1 MFLSE
6 SVSRRSLCKV
16 LHVGNRREA
25 EDSQP
30 GAVTAEDPSQEPCAK
45 GVGPEFV
52 KPLDNRAEGPMM
64 THSRQN
70 HLYLGLCN
78 LTHLI
83 RTPVMTQ
90 LPFTEHHCE
99 GFLNMHR
106 HQAFKSS
113 S

>member
-1 MFLSE
+1 MWE
-6 SVSRRSLCKV
+6 I
-16 LHVGNRREA
+16 RREA

-70 HLYLGLCN
+70 HLYLGLCKFN
-78 LTHLI
+78 
-83 RTPVMTQ
+83 
-90 LPFTEHHCE
+90 PFDKDTGDDTAAIH
-99 GFLNMHR
+99 
-106 HQAFKSS
+106 
-113 S
+113 